1 MSCRDRGGGAPV
13 KIAVIGGGS
22 TYTPE
27 LIEGFARRADVLGF
41 AELALHDIS
50 AERLKVVGGLAA
62 RILAKDGLA
71 ERLRTTT
78 SLDDAVDGAA
88 AVLVQLRIGGQQAR
102 LRDETL
108 PGKFGLLGQET
119 TGPGGFAKA
128 LRTVP
133 VVLDIASVVAE
144 RAAPGAWIIDFTNP
158 VGIVTR
164 ALLDEGHRALGLCNV
179 AIGFQRRLA
188 ARFGVPADRVRL
200 DHAGLNHLSWIRRVL
215 VDGTDRLPEL
225 LDDPDELAA
234 LAAEVDLPAELI
246 QTVQAIPSYYL
257 HYFYCTD
264 AAVNRQRAGTHRAA
278 EVLEIERTLL
288 GMYAD
293 PALDHKPELLEQ
305 RGGAYYSEAAAALV
319 TSLLTGDDAHH
330 YVDIRNNGTVAGLPD
345 DAVVEVP
352 ALVDREGAHPV
363 AVPPLPPDF
372 LGLIQAVTSYEV
384 LTIEAARS
392 GNYRTALRALLA
404 NPLVRQW
411 DLAVAVLDEILGA
424 NRDYLPAFAGH
435 DAGHSV

>member
-1 MSCRDRGGGAPV
+1 M

-27 LIEGFARRADVLGF
+27 LIEGFGRRASLLGF
-41 AELALHDIS
+41 DELVLQDIS
-50 AERLKVVGGLAA
+50 AERLDVVGGLAR
-62 RILAKDGLA
+62 RILARDGLA
-71 ERLRTTT
+71 EKLRTTT

-88 AVLVQLRIGGQQAR
+88 AVLIQLRVGGQQAR
-102 LRDETL
+102 LSDETL

-133 VVLDIASVVAE
+133 VVLDIASVVEKRAE
-144 RAAPGAWIIDFTNP
+144 PNAWIVDFTNP

-164 ALLDEGHRALGLCNV
+164 ALLDAGHRALGLCNV

-188 ARFGVPADRVRL
+188 QRFGVTPDQVRL
-200 DHAGLNHLSWIRRVL
+200 DHAGLNHLSWIRQVL

-225 LDDPDELAA
+225 LDSAAELEA
-234 LAAEVDLPAELI
+234 LATEVDVPAELLRTI
-246 QTVQAIPSYYL
+246 RAIPSYYL

-264 AAVNRQRAGTHRAA
+264 HAVNEQRTGTHRAA

-288 GMYAD
+288 DMYKD
-293 PALDHKPELLEQ
+293 PALDHKPELLEK

-319 TSLLTGDDAHH
+319 TSLLTDDGAHH
-330 YVDIRNNGTVAGLPD
+330 YVDVRNNGTIAGLPD
-345 DAVVEVP
+345 EAVVEVP
-352 ALVDREGAHPV
+352 AHVGREGARPV
-363 AVPPLPPDF
+363 EVADLAPEF
-372 LGLIQAVTSYEV
+372 LGLVQAVTSYEV
-384 LTIEAARS
+384 LAIEAARTGS
-392 GNYRTALRALLA
+392 RTTALRALLA

-411 DLAVAVLDEILGA
+411 DLATAVLDELLAA
-424 NRDYLPAFAGH
+424 NADMLPAFA
-435 DAGHSV
+435 

>member
-1 MSCRDRGGGAPV
+1 V
-13 KIAVIGGGS
+13 KITVIGGGS

-27 LIEGFARRADVLGF
+27 LIEGFTRRATALAVD
-41 AELALHDIS
+41 ELVLHDVS
-50 AERLKVVGGLAA
+50 PDRLEVVGGLAR
-62 RILAKDGLA
+62 RILAKQGYA
-71 ERLRTTT
+71 GRLVTTT

-88 AVLVQLRIGGQQAR
+88 AVLVQLRVGGQQAR
-102 LRDETL
+102 LVDETL

-133 VVLDIASVVAE
+133 VVLGIAEVVVK
-144 RAAPGAWIIDFTNP
+144 RAQPDAWIVDFTNP

-188 ARFGVPADRVRL
+188 ARFGVAPERVRL
-200 DHAGLNHLSWIRRVL
+200 DHAGLNHLSWIRQVL
-215 VDGTDRLPEL
+215 VDGVDRLPEL
-225 LDDPDELAA
+225 LGPDHIDELV
-234 LAAEVDLPAELI
+234 AEIDMPADLLR
-246 QTVQAIPSYYL
+246 TLGAIPSYYL

-264 AAVNRQRAGTHRAA
+264 RAVRAQASGPQRA
-278 EVLEIERTLL
+278 EQVLEIEHELL
-288 GMYAD
+288 DMYAD

-319 TSLLTGDDAHH
+319 TSLLTGDGGHH
-330 YVDIRNNGTVAGLPD
+330 YVDLRNNGTIAGLPD

-352 ALVDREGAHPV
+352 AMVDAAGAHPLPV
-363 AVPPLPPDF
+363 SPLAPEL
-372 LGLIQAVTSYEV
+372 LGLVQAVTAYEV
-384 LTIEAARS
+384 LTIEAART
-392 GNYRTALRALLA
+392 GDRRVALRALLA

-411 DLAVAVLDEILGA
+411 ELAEPLLDAILEA
-424 NRDYLPAFAGH
+424 NRALLPLW
-435 DAGHSV
+435 SVS